1 MAHNAR
7 QNNRQRPPVQDR
19 FMALVKDT
27 IQTMYSFGN
36 AEDEENEQKR
46 EALIQRQLEDID
58 RLIRGPGI
66 DVSETITTRM
76 TASGILSDTYIALLF
91 RLLSA
96 PNISPS
102 IHHSAVHLFYVLV
115 GAMRPEDIDKQTP
128 IFQRTILAAAIAAN
142 TPMEIIRTLLDLG
155 ANPNAPDNNG
165 ITPVLLAADVGR
177 VDILEELIGHDGDI
191 HHQDSR
197 GRTALVHAAS
207 ENRRDAIR
215 FLLDHGADIDL
226 PNNEGRTPLL
236 HAVQWPNQ
244 RETVQ
249 YLLNQG
255 AEPHLHN
262 KTGANAWNI
271 ANEGILNTLS
281 PYFPNREMNN
291 RNNRNNNNRNNNNHN
306 GGKRRKTH
314 RRHYLRRRAT
324 IRRSKTHRRR
334 R

>member
-7 QNNRQRPPVQDR
+7 QNNRQRSPVQTR

-36 AEDEENEQKR
+36 AEDEENEQQR
-46 EALIQRQLEDID
+46 EALIQHQLQDIE
-58 RLIRGPGI
+58 RLIRDPGI
-66 DVSETITTRM
+66 DVSEMITERM
-76 TASGILSDTYIALLF
+76 VASGILSDTYIALIF

-102 IHHSAVHLFYVLV
+102 IHHSAVHLFYILV
-115 GAMRPEDIDKQTP
+115 GAMRPEDIDKRTP
-128 IFQRTILAAAIAAN
+128 ISQRTILAGAIAADA
-142 TPMEIIRTLLDLG
+142 PMEITRTLLDLG

-191 HHQDSR
+191 HHQDNR

-255 AEPHLHN
+255 ADPHLQN

-271 ANEGILNTLS
+271 ANEDTLNTLA

-291 RNNRNNNNRNNNNHN
+291 NNNRHN
-306 GGKRRKTH
+306 GGKRRKT
-314 RRHYLRRRAT
+314 RRHHHRRRAT